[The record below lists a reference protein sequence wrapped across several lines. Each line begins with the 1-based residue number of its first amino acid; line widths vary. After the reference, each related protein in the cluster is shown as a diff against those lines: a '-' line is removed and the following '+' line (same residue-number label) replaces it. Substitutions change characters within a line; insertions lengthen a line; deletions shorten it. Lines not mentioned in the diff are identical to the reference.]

1 MTVRDAVLVVFCGLA
16 AFSLCYAKV
25 GRHESINDLFTD
37 EETFH
42 YTDDHVK
49 LREELKVD
57 QDAVQKAFRFVI
69 TYNVSVIAQLIL
81 KPIITWAGRPYLVNG
96 GLCMLYIRGNYTAL
110 GQCNGFYWP
119 HYAGLGPCNE
129 FNVALGRCNGFYWPY
144 YTALGPCNGF
154 NTALGRCNGNYGPSM

>member
-1 MTVRDAVLVVFCGLA
+1 MREVVSMTVRDAVLVVFCGLA

-81 KPIITWAGRPYLVNG
+81 KPRIVRSIHYSGTRHNLQCGVKKRWRHKLFA
-96 GLCMLYIRGNYTAL
+96 TL
-110 GQCNGFYWP
+110 GIK
-119 HYAGLGPCNE
+119 
-129 FNVALGRCNGFYWPY
+129 
-144 YTALGPCNGF
+144 
-154 NTALGRCNGNYGPSM
+154 M